1 MDFSNLAD
9 KIIERKGTGP
19 SSSYSPEPFH
29 LETAPDRILRLHPS
43 IYRFRDNLYH
53 EHSILKRGDVDTLC
67 ALIDLPDTR
76 MTKAEAIWVYNR
88 LFDIANKMDERY
100 IVVSQNLVWDR
111 EESKLIPVESFNNMV
126 TTSDAT
132 THRIRSDYE

>member
-1 MDFSNLAD
+1 MDSSSLAD
-9 KIIERKGTGP
+9 RIIKRGG
-19 SSSYSPEPFH
+19 SVSPYEPFS
-29 LETAPDRILRLHPS
+29 LEKAPERIMRLHPS

-53 EHSILKRGDVDTLC
+53 EHSILKRGDVYTLC
-67 ALIDLPDTR
+67 ALIDLPSAKF
-76 MTKAEAIWVYNR
+76 TKPEAIWVYNR
-88 LFDIANKMDERY
+88 LLEIANKMDERY

-111 EESKLIPVESFNNMV
+111 EEAKLIPVESFDNMV